1 VIDTTV
7 TAGIHTYTLVSS
19 TRSASS
25 GTFDFGENAGPVLSV
40 VELANAQGA
49 TGPAGAGIIA
59 SNFLAVGAL
68 SGNQSIPSGGGN
80 STIQFTDQY
89 DPQNWYDAS
98 TYRFQ
103 PTIAGYYVLTYEVWF
118 ATAANVNQFN
128 IQITDQSAGQVAIS
142 QIPTN
147 TTTGTTMIISKIH
160 YMNGGSNYVFFTA
173 FNGSSGSVNALSNGT
188 FFSAHLIPAG
198 GQTGPT
204 GPTGLQGNTGP
215 TGPTG
220 LQGNTGPTGPT
231 GLQGNTG
238 PTGAAST
245 VAGPTGPT
253 GTISNTVTDLTV
265 TGVLSIQEVQELVN
279 TVAAPTTP
287 QTINWFT
294 GAIFYVTGMTTNWTP
309 NITNLP
315 LTANRSYV
323 VSFVL
328 VQGSTGYMITALQ
341 IAGASVT
348 IRWNSATAPT
358 GTANRWELV
367 SFILIYTGVSWVAL
381 GNFTSYG

>member
-1 VIDTTV
+1 
-7 TAGIHTYTLVSS
+7 
-19 TRSASS
+19 
-25 GTFDFGENAGPVLSV
+25 
-40 VELANAQGA
+40 
-49 TGPAGAGIIA
+49 
-59 SNFLAVGAL
+59 
-68 SGNQSIPSGGGN
+68 
-80 STIQFTDQY
+80 
-89 DPQNWYDAS
+89 
-98 TYRFQ
+98 
-103 PTIAGYYVLTYEVWF
+103 
-118 ATAANVNQFN
+118 
-128 IQITDQSAGQVAIS
+128 
-142 QIPTN
+142 
-147 TTTGTTMIISKIH
+147 
-160 YMNGGSNYVFFTA
+160 MNGGSNYVFFTA

-198 GQTGPT
+198 GQ
-204 GPTGLQGNTGP
+204 
-215 TGPTG
+215 
-220 LQGNTGPTGPT
+220 TGPTGPT